1 MVERDWL
8 AEQFEQNRGHLR
20 AVAYRM
26 LGSLSDAD
34 DAIQE
39 TWLRLSRSDAGEIDN
54 LGGWLTTVLSRV
66 CLDMLRSRTSRRED
80 LLTEQPEP
88 AAKSDAASNPEREA
102 LLADSVGV
110 ALLVVLDRLDPA
122 ERLAFVL
129 HDIFGMSFDEIAGI
143 LDRTPAAARQLASRA
158 RRRVQGA
165 ESVSIENRRQQ
176 SRVVNAFLAALRA
189 GDFSGLVAVLD
200 PDLVVRADEF
210 SGRPGAPREVHGA
223 ETWARSALVF
233 AKTVQFA
240 AEPALVDGSV
250 ALIWAPGGQLRRV
263 LKLRIDDGRISQIE
277 IIGDPTR
284 LREMDIAV
292 VDAANNQESL

>member
-1 MVERDWL
+1 MDEQKWL
-8 AEQFEQNRGHLR
+8 AGRFEANRTHLR

-80 LLTEQPEP
+80 VLTEQPEP
-88 AAKSDAASNPEREA
+88 AVKNDTGSNPEREA

-189 GDFSGLVAVLD
+189 GDFSGLIAVLD
-200 PDLVVRADEF
+200 P
-210 SGRPGAPREVHGA
+210 
-223 ETWARSALVF
+223 
-233 AKTVQFA
+233 
-240 AEPALVDGSV
+240 
-250 ALIWAPGGQLRRV
+250 
-263 LKLRIDDGRISQIE
+263 
-277 IIGDPTR
+277 
-284 LREMDIAV
+284 
-292 VDAANNQESL
+292 